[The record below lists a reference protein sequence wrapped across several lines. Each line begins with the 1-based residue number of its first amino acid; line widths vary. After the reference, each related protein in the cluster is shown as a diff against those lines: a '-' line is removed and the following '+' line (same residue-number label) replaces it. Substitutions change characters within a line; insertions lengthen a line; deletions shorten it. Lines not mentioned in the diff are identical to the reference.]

1 MKNRILAIV
10 IAAALAVSLVTIG
23 SFGEQAAEQ
32 ADFVMKNGYVNPR
45 ASEILA
51 IEGSFEYDTSKYTRG
66 AVVIDT
72 NRTESEEYNG
82 QFFFHTGAGD
92 KFTFTVDF
100 GTFKADKFSYMHYGG
115 VAEPTEFDVFANGV
129 KLGSGASTG
138 GTGWLD
144 LWEGY
149 NGAMQDSFEI
159 NPPISGVQTI
169 VIELTSSSPAWPA
182 NAIGLFEFFDSAA
195 YDPDQSVDNE
205 PDFVMTG
212 DSLAINA
219 RKVLLKR
226 GAITRDSEQ
235 FLTDHAIGVNSASD
249 EQKEFDGMF
258 FIHGGAGDEF
268 TFTVDFGEKSVDA
281 MSYMSYGLAAESTDF
296 DLFINDELQG
306 SGEGLGGN
314 GWELEDYNNA
324 NYDEFKFAKPVT
336 GLCTVKIQITAS
348 SPAWPANNIGM
359 FTFYEAAPATPTPE
373 AAVTD
378 EPSAPTDAPTKAPT
392 AAPTDVPATDSAT
405 APAATAPEKTADNG
419 GKTAD
424 NKPNA
429 GLIAG
434 ISIGAAVLVAAVVI
448 AIVVAGKKKKAK

>member
-1 MKNRILAIV
+1 
-10 IAAALAVSLVTIG
+10 
-23 SFGEQAAEQ
+23 
-32 ADFVMKNGYVNPR
+32 
-45 ASEILA
+45 
-51 IEGSFEYDTSKYTRG
+51 
-66 AVVIDT
+66 
-72 NRTESEEYNG
+72 
-82 QFFFHTGAGD
+82 
-92 KFTFTVDF
+92 
-100 GTFKADKFSYMHYGG
+100 
-115 VAEPTEFDVFANGV
+115 
-129 KLGSGASTG
+129 
-138 GTGWLD
+138 
-144 LWEGY
+144 
-149 NGAMQDSFEI
+149 
-159 NPPISGVQTI
+159 
-169 VIELTSSSPAWPA
+169 
-182 NAIGLFEFFDSAA
+182 
-195 YDPDQSVDNE
+195 
-205 PDFVMTG
+205 
-212 DSLAINA
+212 
-219 RKVLLKR
+219 
-226 GAITRDSEQ
+226 
-235 FLTDHAIGVNSASD
+235 
-249 EQKEFDGMF
+249 MF

-336 GLCTVKIQITAS
+336 GLCTVKIQITSS

-373 AAVTD
+373 AAATD
-378 EPSAPTDAPTKAPT
+378 EPSAPTDAPTEAPT
-392 AAPTDVPATDSAT
+392 AAPTDVPATE
-405 APAATAPEKTADNG
+405 AATAPEKTADNS